1 MIGSV
6 LGNRYEL
13 IEKIGEGGMS
23 EVYKAKC
30 KLLNR
35 YVAVKVLKRE
45 YSRDSAF
52 VDKFKMEA
60 TAAAALTCNNIVG
73 IYDVGSQDGIDYIVM
88 ELVTGITLKELI
100 RKKVRLSLNET
111 LDMGIQI
118 GKALE
123 CAHKNGIIHRDIKPQ
138 NILVT
143 EDGTVKVTD
152 FGIAKAI
159 NSATITNTTKVIGSA
174 HYFSPEQAKGTV
186 IDFRTDIYSLGIV
199 LYEMLTGKVPYEA
212 DSPVAVALKHI
223 QELAI
228 PPMELNTTVTK
239 SMNDLILK
247 AMEKEPLK
255 RYQSMGEMLQ
265 NMRNINLN
273 KNVDI
278 KTNEDDEKDFTRVMA
293 PITEEQILQ
302 SKLNNTDRDNVR
314 GNQENHELYEEDDDE
329 DDDDEED
336 DIDEDNNAKRKKFIK
351 GGVIATTFLIVA
363 ILSTFVI
370 KLLSSGGNTEIFVP
384 TIIGLDKQEAR
395 KKVEDLGLKF
405 VIESEEESI
414 KPKDTVLSSTPVE
427 GQKVKKDTEVKV
439 VISKGNGKEILL
451 KDFKGIKFSEVLD
464 MLQSEGLELGTKE
477 EKEDSDIPSGCVVSQ
492 SPTPGSKVNKGD
504 KINFV
509 ISKEISQ
516 KQVKVPDITGK
527 TLVEAEILL
536 HNVGLK
542 LGNSKAVLTPNK
554 ELNGKVISQSIEKNS
569 ETKKGSSVNV
579 TYYKF
584 DEGLEF
590 KK

>member
-1 MIGSV
+1 MIGSI

-88 ELVTGITLKELI
+88 ELVTGVTLKELI
-100 RKKVRLSLNET
+100 RKKIRLSLDET

-118 GKALE
+118 AKALE

-186 IDFRTDIYSLGIV
+186 IDKRTDIYSLGIV

-223 QELAI
+223 QESAV
-228 PPMELNTTVTK
+228 PPIELNPTVSK

-255 RYQSMGEMLQ
+255 RYQSMSEMLQ
-265 NMRNINLN
+265 SMKSINLN
-273 KNVDI
+273 KNVNI
-278 KTNEDDEKDFTRVMA
+278 KMDEDDKNDFTRVMA
-293 PITEEQILQ
+293 PITEQQILE
-302 SKLNNTDRDNVR
+302 SRLNNAQRDTPKIDH
-314 GNQENHELYEEDDDE
+314 ENSEYDDE
-329 DDDDEED
+329 DEEYDDENEV
-336 DIDEDNNAKRKKFIK
+336 DEYEGNDVKRKRFIK
-351 GGVIATTFLIVA
+351 GGAIAAAFLVVA
-363 ILSTFVI
+363 ILCTFMI
-370 KLLSSGGNTEIFVP
+370 KFLSSGGNKEIFVP
-384 TIIGLDKQEAR
+384 TIIGLDKEEAK
-395 KKVEDLGLKF
+395 KKVEDVGLKF

-427 GQKVKKDTEVKV
+427 GEKVKKDTEVKV
-439 VISKGNGKEILL
+439 IISKGNGKEISL
-451 KDFKGIKFSEVLD
+451 KDFTDIKFSEVLD
-464 MLQSEGLELGTKE
+464 MLKAEGLELGNKE
-477 EKEDSDIPSGCVVSQ
+477 EKYDSNVPSGCVISQ
-492 SPTPGSKVNKGD
+492 NPEPGSKVSKGD
-504 KINFV
+504 KIDFI
-509 ISKEISQ
+509 ISKGNFE

-536 HNVGLK
+536 NNVGLK
-542 LGNSKAVLTPNK
+542 LGSSKAVLTPNK

-569 ETKKGSSVNV
+569 ETKKGSSINV

>member
-88 ELVTGITLKELI
+88 ELVTGVTLKELI
-100 RKKVRLSLNET
+100 RKKIRLSLDET

-118 GKALE
+118 AKALE

-186 IDFRTDIYSLGIV
+186 IDKRTDIYSLGIV

-223 QELAI
+223 QEPAV
-228 PPMELNTTVTK
+228 PPIELNPTVSK

-255 RYQSMGEMLQ
+255 RYQSMSEMLQ
-265 NMRNINLN
+265 SMKSINLN
-273 KNVDI
+273 KNVNI
-278 KTNEDDEKDFTRVMA
+278 KMDEDDENDFTRVMA
-293 PITEEQILQ
+293 PITEQQILQ
-302 SKLNNTDRDNVR
+302 SRLNNAQRDNSKIDHD
-314 GNQENHELYEEDDDE
+314 NSEYDDE
-329 DDDDEED
+329 DEEYDDENEVD
-336 DIDEDNNAKRKKFIK
+336 DYEGNDVKRKRFIK
-351 GGVIATTFLIVA
+351 GGAIAAAFLVVA
-363 ILSTFVI
+363 ILCTFMI
-370 KLLSSGGNTEIFVP
+370 KFLSSSGNKEIFVP
-384 TIIGLDKQEAR
+384 TIIGLDKEEAK
-395 KKVEDLGLKF
+395 KKVEEVGLKF

-427 GQKVKKDTEVKV
+427 GEKVKKDTEVKV
-439 VISKGNGKEILL
+439 IISKGNGKEISL
-451 KDFKGIKFSEVLD
+451 KDFTEIKFSEVLD
-464 MLQSEGLELGTKE
+464 MLKAEGLELGNKE
-477 EKEDSDIPSGCVVSQ
+477 EKYDSNVPSGCVISQ
-492 SPTPGSKVNKGD
+492 NPEPGSKVSKGD
-504 KINFV
+504 KIDFI
-509 ISKEISQ
+509 ISKGNSE

-536 HNVGLK
+536 NNVGLK
-542 LGNSKAVLTPNK
+542 LGSSKAVLTPNK

>member
-88 ELVTGITLKELI
+88 ELVTGVTLKELI
-100 RKKVRLSLNET
+100 RKKIRLSLDET

-118 GKALE
+118 AKALE

-186 IDFRTDIYSLGIV
+186 IDKRTDIYSLGIV

-223 QELAI
+223 QEPAV
-228 PPMELNTTVTK
+228 PPIELNPTVSK

-255 RYQSMGEMLQ
+255 RYQSMSEMLQ
-265 NMRNINLN
+265 SMKSINLN
-273 KNVDI
+273 KNVNI
-278 KTNEDDEKDFTRVMA
+278 KMDEDDENDFTRVMA
-293 PITEEQILQ
+293 PITEQQILQ
-302 SKLNNTDRDNVR
+302 SRLNNAQRDNSKIDHD
-314 GNQENHELYEEDDDE
+314 NSEYDDE
-329 DDDDEED
+329 DEEYDDENEVD
-336 DIDEDNNAKRKKFIK
+336 DYEGNDVKRKRFIK
-351 GGVIATTFLIVA
+351 GGAIAAAFLVVA
-363 ILSTFVI
+363 ILCTFMI
-370 KLLSSGGNTEIFVP
+370 KFLSSSGNKEIFVP
-384 TIIGLDKQEAR
+384 TIIGLDKEEAK
-395 KKVEDLGLKF
+395 KKVEEVGLKF

-427 GQKVKKDTEVKV
+427 GEKVKKDTEVNV
-439 VISKGNGKEILL
+439 IISKGNGKEISL
-451 KDFKGIKFSEVLD
+451 KDFTEIKFSEVLD
-464 MLQSEGLELGTKE
+464 MLKAEGLELGNKE
-477 EKEDSDIPSGCVVSQ
+477 EKYDSNVPSGCVISQ
-492 SPTPGSKVNKGD
+492 NPEPGSKVSKGD
-504 KINFV
+504 KIDFI
-509 ISKEISQ
+509 ISKGNSE

-536 HNVGLK
+536 NNVGLK
-542 LGNSKAVLTPNK
+542 LGSSKAVLTPNK